1 MSLFNRL
8 VNLVRRRDLEAEID
22 EELQFHLEARTAD
35 NLASG
40 MTEERARRDARLRL
54 GGRAGLR
61 ERVREV
67 NIFGGLERLWQD
79 LRHGARVFAKQPA
92 LTAIAVTSIAFGTGA
107 NVAIFSVADA
117 LLLRPLPI
125 PRAGE
130 LVSIGSKVRNGPFY
144 WTAASYREYRDIRE
158 RARSFDGITAYAY
171 ETVALTLRPGDAPH
185 VRFGTFISHDFFRV
199 LHVSLQAGREFRPDE
214 ESTPGLGAVAILSDA
229 LWRGEFGADRSVVG
243 RQIRVS
249 GVEFTV
255 VGIAP
260 ASFPGIDLLLRDSV
274 FVPITMMPQVANAP
288 RRDLLEARDVRIMSV
303 KARLHAGVTMRAA
316 RAELGTIS
324 RELER
329 TYPDTNANQA
339 LIVQTEL
346 EHQIERRP
354 LNYEL
359 VLILTLLSVS
369 VYCVACAN
377 VAGLLASRG
386 PARSREMAL
395 RLAIGANRS
404 RLVRQLI
411 TETLVIAIV
420 GGAGGIVVGWAGI
433 MLLGQM
439 QYPTE
444 LITHPRFELNE
455 RAMIAGLV
463 VAMVSALLVGLGPA
477 LQTTRVD
484 LVTSL
489 KSNDRSRIGRHRLTA
504 RSVLVSVQV
513 ALSLVLVTI
522 AVFSFQ
528 IFQRELSRGPG
539 FHTTQMTMLNI
550 SPGRAGYDDLESAR
564 FFTRVLDGARALPG
578 VRSAS
583 VTSAMP
589 MFSFQFAPV
598 LAEGQAAPEG
608 QAVAPAWAN
617 EVDER
622 YFDTMGI
629 TLLKGRGFQSTDDA
643 TAPAV
648 AVVNETLARRYWPA
662 GEPIGKRL
670 RVLEPGGPLVEVV
683 GIVST
688 TIYGLPGQ
696 LPQDAIYFPYRQ
708 RPRGEMTLLTS
719 TAGASADLLE
729 PVRDLLRRTDR
740 DVPLSDGQTIEAFY
754 AVRVTAT
761 GNVLVRL
768 VAGMGV
774 MGMTLTMVGLYGLVS
789 YAVSRRTREIGI
801 RIAIGATYTRIL
813 NMILRQGMAP
823 AWIGVATGLVLS
835 VIFMR
840 IAAHRSP
847 FREQM
852 DARTY
857 YIVVP
862 MVIAVTL
869 AAAFLPARR
878 AAQVNPTEAL
888 RTE

>member
-1 MSLFNRL
+1 MAWFDRL
-8 VNLVRRRDLEAEID
+8 ANLVRRRDLTDEID
-22 EELQFHLEARTAD
+22 EELQFHLDASTEE
-35 NLASG
+35 NLARG
-40 MTEERARRDARLRL
+40 MSADQARRDALRRF
-54 GGRAGLR
+54 GARTVVR
-61 ERVREV
+61 ERVRDA
-67 NIFGGLERLWQD
+67 NILGGLERLWQD
-79 LRHGARVFAKQPA
+79 LRHGARVFAKHPG
-92 LTAIAVTSIAFGTGA
+92 LTAIAVMSIAFGTGA

-125 PRAGE
+125 PQPFE
-130 LVSIGSKVRNGPFY
+130 LISIGSKVRNGPIY
-144 WTAASYREYRDIRE
+144 WTAASYRDYQDIRD
-158 RARSFDGITAYAY
+158 RARSFEGVTAYAY
-171 ETVALTLRPGDAPH
+171 ETVALTLRPGDSPH

-199 LHVSLQAGREFRPDE
+199 LRVSLQAGREFRPAE
-214 ESTPGLGAVAILSDA
+214 ESTPDLGTVAILSDA
-229 LWRGEFGADRSVVG
+229 LWRAEFAADPAVIG
-243 RQIRVS
+243 RHIRVS

-260 ASFPGIDLLLRDSV
+260 QSFPGIDRLLRDSV
-274 FVPITMMPQVANAP
+274 FVPITMMPRVANAP
-288 RRDLLEARDVRIMSV
+288 RRDLLEARDVRIMTL
-303 KARLHAGVTMRAA
+303 KARLRDGVTMRAA
-316 RAELGTIS
+316 KAELLTIGQ
-324 RELER
+324 ELER
-329 TYPDTNANQA
+329 SYPDTNANQT
-339 LIVQTEL
+339 LIAQTEL

-386 PARSREMAL
+386 PARAREMAL
-395 RLAIGANRS
+395 RLAIGANRG
-404 RLVRQLI
+404 RLVRQLV
-411 TETLVIAIV
+411 TESVGIAV
-420 GGAGGIVVGWAGI
+420 AGGIAGIAVGWVGI
-433 MLLGQM
+433 ALLGQI

-444 LITHPRFELNE
+444 LITHPRFHLDT
-455 RAMIAGLV
+455 RAMVVGLV
-463 VAMVSALLVGLGPA
+463 IAIASAILVGLGPA
-477 LQTTRVD
+477 VQTTRVD
-484 LVTSL
+484 LVTNL
-489 KSNDRSRIGRHRLTA
+489 KSNDRSTNTRHRLTA
-504 RSVLVSVQV
+504 RSVLVTVQV

-528 IFQRELSRGPG
+528 IFQRELNRGPG
-539 FHTTQMTMLNI
+539 FRTTQMTMINV
-550 SPGRAGYDDLESAR
+550 SPGRSGYSDPESAR
-564 FFTRVLDGARALPG
+564 FFTRLLESARVLPG

-589 MFSFQFAPV
+589 MFSFQFTPALPEED
-598 LAEGQAAPEG
+598 AIPQGQT
-608 QAVAPAWAN
+608 VAPAWSN

-622 YFDTMGI
+622 YFDTMEI
-629 TLLKGRGFQSTDDA
+629 PLLKGRVFTTTDDA

-648 AVVNETLARRYWPA
+648 AVVNDTLARRYWPSE
-662 GEPIGKRL
+662 EPIGKRL
-670 RVLEPGGPLVEVV
+670 RLLEPGAPLVEIVGVV
-683 GIVST
+683 TT
-688 TIYGLPGQ
+688 TIYGLPGG

-708 RPRGEMTLLTS
+708 RPRGEMTLLTA
-719 TAGASADLLE
+719 TAAASADLLE
-729 PVRDLLRRTDR
+729 PVRNLLRQIDR

-754 AVRVTAT
+754 GTRVTAA

-768 VAGMGV
+768 VAGMGL

-823 AWIGVATGLVLS
+823 AWAGLATGLILS
-835 VIFMR
+835 AGFMR
-840 IAAHRSP
+840 ISAHRSP

-862 MVIAVTL
+862 LVIAVTL
-869 AAAFLPARR
+869 AAAFVPARR
-878 AAQVNPTEAL
+878 AAQVNPTVAL